1 VKFPHS
7 ERTSGPAHAVWI
19 DPVCPL
25 PVEYSREAIEHIR
38 LSSIENLLALPRFG
52 MGSGGLL
59 LGTRDAANIRILD
72 SVPIPCSHALGP
84 SFALTGSETEQARA
98 LAETAGTLQIVGM
111 YCSKTRGPLTMNDA
125 EQELFRLLCPET
137 WQIAL
142 LIKPSTV
149 TAVRSVLSARDSAA
163 RLVTGEERDL
173 ERWDQ
178 DSLDEKPQAPLSA
191 GSSGNETASAAV
203 APASVVIPVVVPAAL
218 PAVIP
223 TVVPAAASDP
233 AKIEKPA
240 PVATPLFRWVAP
252 EPKNK
257 HKLWL
262 TTTALAVA
270 CAAGLFTMRDS
281 LLPRPSLKLDAAE
294 ANGHLMLRWN
304 RAAVR
309 GLDRGSLSVDD
320 GGELKV
326 FPLDGGQLNEGV
338 MRYDRK
344 SERVTAVMKAG
355 DSMALTSFVGPRPVA
370 APASTP

>member
-1 VKFPHS
+1 M
-7 ERTSGPAHAVWI
+7 
-19 DPVCPL
+19 
-25 PVEYSREAIEHIR
+25 
-38 LSSIENLLALPRFG
+38 SSIENLLALPRFG
-52 MGSGGLL
+52 MGAGGLL

-72 SVPIPCSHALGP
+72 SVPISCSHALGP
-84 SFALTGSETEQARA
+84 SFALTGSETEQAKA
-98 LAETAGTLQIVGM
+98 LAQIAGTLQVVGM
-111 YCSKTRGPLTMNDA
+111 YCSKTRGPLAMNGA
-125 EQELFRLLCPET
+125 EQELFQLLCPET

-178 DSLDEKPQAPLSA
+178 DSVDEKPQAPAPPLSA

-203 APASVVIPVVVPAAL
+203 APAPVVIPVVVPAAS
-218 PAVIP
+218 PALET
-223 TVVPAAASDP
+223 TVVRAAASDP
-233 AKIEKPA
+233 VKIEKPA

-257 HKLWL
+257 QKLWL

-270 CAAGLFTMRDS
+270 CAAGLFTVRDS
-281 LLPRPSLKLDAAE
+281 LLPRPSLKLAAAE

-320 GGELKV
+320 GGELRV